1 MGKDHMKLH
10 LAAAV
15 VLASTATASASYWTG
30 RDLHDACQRTPSF
43 VTGYV
48 TGWADKWSA
57 DNPIRGDGPKVNGA
71 PGLCLSPDLT
81 ASQLSTAYCQYL
93 NDHQD
98 ALSQNSDELLI
109 DAFGK
114 AFPCRQ

>member
-1 MGKDHMKLH
+1 MGKDHMRFY
-10 LAAAV
+10 LAAAG

-57 DNPIRGDGPKVNGA
+57 DNPTGADGPKVHDA
-71 PGLCLSPDLT
+71 PGFCLSRDLT

-98 ALSQNSDELLI
+98 ALSQSSDELLI
-109 DAFGK
+109 DALSK

>member
-1 MGKDHMKLH
+1 M
-10 LAAAV
+10 
-15 VLASTATASASYWTG
+15 SAN
-30 RDLHDACQRTPSF
+30 ASF

-57 DNPIRGDGPKVNGA
+57 DNPISADGHKVQGA
-71 PGLCLSPDLT
+71 PGLCLSRDLT
-81 ASQLSTAYCQYL
+81 ASQLSTAYCRYL
-93 NDHQD
+93 SEYQD
-98 ALSQNSDELLI
+98 ALSQSSDELLI